1 MRSARAAGVLPAVA
15 ALLLVTAGPAPAQ
28 SAVADV
34 CRVTDPRLAELSGL
48 ASDGRRWY
56 ALNDDDDGV
65 LQVQVLGRDCSVV
78 GTISGTTD
86 PYDAEDLA
94 LAPDGTLWVS
104 DTGDNNRSRST
115 VALHA
120 LSKDGTTRLHR
131 LTYPDG
137 PHDAEAL
144 LLDAAGV
151 PHVVTK
157 EALGQALVYRP
168 VGALNEAG
176 PTPLEQVA
184 ALSLPSTDTPGGPR
198 ESRLVTRLVTGGA
211 MSRDGSV
218 AALRTYTEVYLYP
231 VVDGDLVAA
240 LGREPVR
247 VPLPGEAQGEAIA
260 FEPDGTLLSA
270 SEFGDGGT
278 SSAVR
283 SVSGAVDAATSA
295 RPSSTAP
302 GEEAGGTSTGPGAE
316 AARPPADPSA
326 AGNGPE
332 WLDRVRVAL
341 VGIGVVAV
349 FGLALWARSRWGRG
363 RRARG

>member
-1 MRSARAAGVLPAVA
+1 M
-15 ALLLVTAGPAPAQ
+15 TAGPVPAAP
-28 SAVADV
+28 AVADV

-65 LQVQVLGRDCSVV
+65 LRVQVLGRDCSVV

-94 LAPDGTLWVS
+94 PAPDGTLWVS
-104 DTGDNNRSRST
+104 DTGDNARSRST

-120 LSKDGTTRLHR
+120 LSKDGTTRLYR

-157 EALGQALVYRP
+157 EVLGQALVYRP
-168 VGALNEAG
+168 VGALSETA

-184 ALSLPSTDTPGGPR
+184 ALSLPSTETTGGPR

-218 AALRTYTEVYLYP
+218 AALRTYTEAYLYP

-247 VPLPGEAQGEAIA
+247 VPLPDEAQGEAIA
-260 FEPDGTLLSA
+260 FEPDGALLSA
-270 SEFGDGGT
+270 SEFGDGGAF
-278 SSAVR
+278 SVVR
-283 SVSGAVDAATSA
+283 SVAGAVDAVEAAAPATTSGA
-295 RPSSTAP
+295 APS
-302 GEEAGGTSTGPGAE
+302 GGGTSAERGAE
-316 AARPPADPSA
+316 AARPAAEPSG

-332 WLDRVRVAL
+332 WLGRVRVAL

-349 FGLALWARSRWGRG
+349 FGLALWARARWGRARG
-363 RRARG
+363 RRVRGQR

>member
-1 MRSARAAGVLPAVA
+1 MLPAVA

-28 SAVADV
+28 PAVADV

-56 ALNDDDDGV
+56 ALNDDDGV

-78 GTISGTTD
+78 GTISGATD

-104 DTGDNNRSRST
+104 DTGDNARSRST

-120 LSKDGTTRLHR
+120 LSRDGTTRLYR

-168 VGALNEAG
+168 VGALDEAA

-218 AALRTYTEVYLYP
+218 AALRTYTEAYLYP
-231 VVDGDLVAA
+231 VADGDLVAA

-260 FEPDGTLLSA
+260 FEPDGALLSA

-278 SSAVR
+278 SSVVR
-283 SVSGAVDAATSA
+283 SVSGAVDAAGA
-295 RPSSTAP
+295 APAPPSSTAP
-302 GEEAGGTSTGPGAE
+302 SGDAGGTSTDPGAG
-316 AARPPADPSA
+316 AARPAAEPSG

-349 FGLALWARSRWGRG
+349 FGLALWARARWGRG
-363 RRARG
+363 RRARAQR